1 MGYNKN
7 YLFYYMILLRWV
19 TVNNKYLYV
28 LKDNISILS
37 YNSLYSYLNED
48 INMDEYIPFIIILI
62 NRYINHFK
70 FNHPL
75 EIKPYTAYE
84 KSSKNTINAEYY
96 SENSGVL
103 TYYDSKNSA
112 LLYDYDIM
120 KFASQITFN
129 DIIAIL
135 YNLFRTKLIYH
146 L

>member
-1 MGYNKN
+1 M
-7 YLFYYMILLRWV
+7 
-19 TVNNKYLYV
+19 
-28 LKDNISILS
+28 
-37 YNSLYSYLNED
+37 
-48 INMDEYIPFIIILI
+48 

-70 FNHPL
+70 FDKPL

-84 KSSKNTINAEYY
+84 KSSKKTINAEYY
-96 SENSGVL
+96 SEDNNDVL
-103 TYYDSKNSA
+103 THYDSKNSA